1 MEDTL
6 QPPGAAQHM
15 LPNNYLVIGIAASI
29 ILHLACV
36 VVLLGLPS
44 GTRGP
49 STSVTYVDLNAAQ
62 RPAPMTAPARETPP
76 AKAVQEPPSNP
87 VHESRPQAQ
96 QSEALPTQTAPALG
110 TAKVEEQLPLSTMGM
125 GLTKGY
131 FQSIGNGETLNVGIK
146 GYYLEMLQGINEKW
160 WVDQQ
165 IDKRHLAPVTVIL
178 TVARSG
184 EIIGCEILRGSGN
197 KRYDKAVLAALAAA
211 GPLPPLPAQYVGDS
225 FQAPIRLVPPLN
237 LMAW

>member
-6 QPPGAAQHM
+6 QPPGVAQHM
-15 LPNNYLVIGIAASI
+15 LPNNYLGIGIAASV

-49 STSVTYVDLNAAQ
+49 SPSVTYVDLNVAQ
-62 RPAPMTAPARETPP
+62 RPAPMTTPAKETPP
-76 AKAVQEPPSNP
+76 AKAAQEPLSPP
-87 VHESRPQAQ
+87 PPESRPQTQ
-96 QSEALPTQTAPALG
+96 QSEALPAQMAPALEP
-110 TAKVEEQLPLSTMGM
+110 TKVEEQLPLSTMGM

-131 FQSIGNGETLNVGIK
+131 FQSIGNGETLNVAIK

-160 WVDQQ
+160 WIDQK
-165 IDKRHLAPVTVIL
+165 IDKRHLAPVVVNI
-178 TVARSG
+178 TVARNG
-184 EIIGCEILRGSGN
+184 EVIGCEIMRGSGS
-197 KRYDKAVLAALAAA
+197 KRYDKAVLAALSAAS
-211 GPLPPLPAQYVGDS
+211 PLPPLPAQYVGDS